1 VRQQLG
7 EETMMRVKAGLIL
20 LLLTGFISL
29 SAHGQLSTTTAAGT
43 ITDQTGAAIPNAT
56 VTLTQTET
64 NVTRIVATK
73 DDGVFRA
80 EFLPIGSYIMKVTAT
95 GYKGVERK
103 GIVLQVLS
111 TATLDITLDVGEVS
125 ETVTVNSEVPL
136 INTSNATLGRVID
149 NRQVDNLPL
158 VGRDV
163 YQLLTLTPGVQLTQ
177 SINNTGFPEQHTL
190 INGST
195 DGTVGQISYYL
206 DGGSN
211 MTGLRNTGNI
221 LPNPDAIREFTV
233 QTSNFGAEFGRSSSG
248 FVSVVTKSGTNQI
261 HGSIFEFVRNTALIA
276 TTHNGIAKNLTPY
289 HRNQFG
295 ATLGGPVMKDK
306 LFFFGSYGGLRQ
318 STTST
323 LSALVPT
330 AAQRNGDFSANLP
343 TSGGLTTCRVVNAT
357 QFVLCKP
364 DRSGPYTGNIIPK
377 SSFDPVALN
386 ILNQYVPLPNPA
398 GRSTDTVN
406 TRTDPLK
413 LAYITDEFLIKG
425 DYRPVTS
432 HSLTASYFN
441 TSGNSQQNPGGTVVG
456 WSIQNFRWRQQNANL
471 SDIWT
476 VTPNTVNQF
485 WLGYTRQIA
494 GRINTPEISLGD
506 LGSTFQIQ
514 GAKQLPQIAVANW
527 FTLGQSISGP
537 LAGANV
543 YQVRDVI
550 STTKG
555 RHTLAMG
562 GEASL
567 EKDMLQTLLNN
578 YGVFSFTST
587 TSARTGISLSDFLL
601 GRPNTM
607 NQDSTVYANANY
619 WNFGGFLQDDWR
631 ALSNLT
637 FNLGLRYDVQTAP
650 TDSLRR
656 QSNFRAG
663 VQSTVVPAAPTGL
676 LFPGDPGVPEG
687 GAYTPYNH
695 VSPRIGFALDAF
707 GNGKTVVKGAAG
719 LFFGTIG
726 GNEWQYPSNNQ
737 PYAIRQQY
745 NKVVSLANPYATD
758 TSEFAGGVSPYPYTF
773 DSKNPRFT
781 RPAGLVAMDAN
792 YKWPYSYQ
800 INFGIQQQLGRS
812 TALSMSYVASLSR
825 KLPLFFDHNYPV
837 YNVANPSAN
846 TTANVDNRRPL
857 QPGGSASDPTL
868 KTVYVVES
876 GQTSNYNGL
885 QVSVDQ
891 RMTKN
896 ISFQGFYTWSKTI
909 WSAYMANNTL
919 QNAFEDFNFP
929 ELDRQRADSDYRHV
943 FVSSVVWKPNYFSSY
958 NRTVRGAFNG
968 WTVSAIITL
977 QSGAPF
983 NVTTGSDTNADG
995 NNNDRPNVIAGKI
1008 ARVVDNGHS
1017 RVAMMNQWFD
1027 TSAFCVFSPA
1037 TGTCKGAG
1045 AAGQNGTF
1053 RYNALDGPGT
1063 RNVDASLFR
1072 DFPIH
1077 DRVKF
1082 QFRGEVNNV
1091 FNLTNLGQPTGAVSN
1106 ANFGKIVGSNSYFPN
1121 RRIQLGARILF

>member
-1 VRQQLG
+1 MAVRIS
-7 EETMMRVKAGLIL
+7 KFL
-20 LLLTGFISL
+20 LLVTVVLFGTAL
-29 SAHGQLSTTTAAGT
+29 YGQVSTTTVVGT
-43 ITDQTGAAIPNAT
+43 VTTVANDAVPGAT
-56 VTLTQTET
+56 VVLTQTDT
-64 NVTRIVATK
+64 NFTRTVTTK
-73 DDGVFRA
+73 EDGVFRA
-80 EFLPIGSYIMKVTAT
+80 EFLPVGPYSMKVTAT
-95 GYKGVERK
+95 GFKEFKRE
-103 GIVLQVLS
+103 GITLRILD
-111 TATLDITLDVGEVS
+111 TATLDAQLAVGEVT
-125 ETVTVNSEVPL
+125 EVVTVTGDLPQVN
-136 INTSNATLGRVID
+136 TTNATLGRTID
-149 NRQVDNLPL
+149 NREVDNLPL

-163 YQLLTLTPGVQLTQ
+163 YQLLTLTPGVQLTTNV
-177 SINNTGFPEQHTL
+177 NNTGFPEQHTL

-206 DGGSN
+206 DGGTN

-233 QTSNFGAEFGRSSSG
+233 QTSNFSAQYGRSSAG
-248 FVSVVTKSGTNQI
+248 FVSVITKSGTNQV
-261 HGSIFEFVRNTALIA
+261 HGSIFEFVRNTSLIA
-276 TTHNGIAKNLTPY
+276 TTHNGIPKSQTPY

-295 ATLGGPVMKDK
+295 ATLGGPILHDK

-330 AAQRNGDFSANLP
+330 AAQRAGDFSANLP
-343 TSGGLTTCRVVNAT
+343 TSGSQSTCRVVNAN
-357 QFVLCKP
+357 QFVLCRP
-364 DRSGPYTGNIIPK
+364 DRSGAYAGNIVPVA
-377 SSFDPVALN
+377 SFDPVAKT
-386 ILNQYVPLPNPA
+386 ILDRYVPLPNPV

-413 LAYITDEFLIKG
+413 LAYVTDEFLIKG
-425 DYRPVTS
+425 DYQPVAS
-432 HSLTASYFN
+432 HRITASYFQSN
-441 TSGNSQQNPGGTVVG
+441 GNSQQNPGSTIAG
-456 WSIQNFRWRQQNANL
+456 WSMQNFNWRQQNANISDTWIL
-471 SDIWT
+471 SAS
-476 VTPNTVNQF
+476 TVNQL
-485 WLGYTRQIA
+485 WLGYTRQIG
-494 GRINTPEISLGD
+494 GRVNTPAISLGD

-543 YQVRDVI
+543 YQLRDVV

-555 RHTLAMG
+555 KHTLAAG
-562 GEASL
+562 GEISL

-578 YGVFSFTST
+578 YGVFAFTST
-587 TSARTGISLSDFLL
+587 ASARTGISLSDFLL

-619 WNFGGFLQDDWR
+619 WNYGFFAQDDWR
-631 ALSNLT
+631 LIPRLT
-637 FNLGLRYDVQTAP
+637 LNLGLRYDVQTAP

-663 VQSTVVPAAPTGL
+663 VQSVVVPSAPTGL
-676 LFPGDPGVPEG
+676 LFPGDPGVPET
-687 GAYTPYNH
+687 GAPTPYNH
-695 VSPRIGFALDAF
+695 VSPRFGFAFDAF
-707 GNGKTVVKGAAG
+707 GNGKTVVRGAAG

-758 TSEFAGGVSPYPYTF
+758 TAEFPGGVSPYPYTF
-773 DSKNPRFT
+773 DPKAPRFT
-781 RPAGLVAMDAN
+781 KPAGLVTMDPN
-792 YKWPYSYQ
+792 YKWPYNYQ
-800 INFGIQQQLGRS
+800 INFGVQQQISRS
-812 TALSMSYVASLSR
+812 TALTLSYVASLSR

-837 YNVANPSAN
+837 YNSAAPSSN
-846 TTANVDNRRPL
+846 TTSNVDNRRPL
-857 QPGGSASDPTL
+857 QPGGSATDPTL
-868 KTVYVVES
+868 KSVYVVES

-885 QVSVDQ
+885 QVTLDQ

-896 ISFQGFYTWSKTI
+896 ISLRSFYTWSKTM

-919 QNAFEDFNFP
+919 QNPLEDFNFP
-929 ELDRQRADSDYRHV
+929 QLERQRADSDIRN
-943 FVSSVVWKPNYFSSY
+943 VSVTSIVWKTDYFGRY
-958 NRTVRGAFNG
+958 NRAVRGALNG
-968 WTVSAIITL
+968 WTMSAIVTL

-995 NNNDRPNVIAGKI
+995 NNNDRPNVLPGKV
-1008 ARVVDNGHS
+1008 ARVVDNGSS

-1027 TSAFCVFSPA
+1027 TSAFCVFSPGA
-1037 TGTCKGAG
+1037 TNGASTCRGAG
-1045 AAGQNGTF
+1045 DAGQTGTF
-1053 RYNALDGPGT
+1053 RYNSLDGPGV

-1072 DFPIH
+1072 DVGIVE
-1077 DRVKF
+1077 RVKL
-1082 QFRGEVNNV
+1082 QLRAEVTNV

-1106 ANFGKIVGSNSYFPN
+1106 ANFGKILGSNSYFPN
-1121 RRIQLGARILF
+1121 RRIQLGARLLF

>member
-1 VRQQLG
+1 
-7 EETMMRVKAGLIL
+7 MNLIRKIVPL
-20 LLLTGFISL
+20 LALAAMLPVF
-29 SAHGQLSTTTAAGT
+29 AHAQLSTTSAVGT
-43 ITDQTGAAIPNAT
+43 VTDATGAAIPGAT

-64 NVTRIVATK
+64 NVVRTVTTQA
-73 DDGVFRA
+73 DGAFRA
-80 EFLPIGSYIMKVTAT
+80 EFLPVGPYRMKVTAS
-95 GYKGVERK
+95 GYKASEQT

-111 TATLDITLDVGEVS
+111 TTTLDIQLTVGEVS
-125 ETVTVNSEVPL
+125 ETVNVTSDAPL
-136 INTSNATLGRVID
+136 INTSNATLGRVVE
-149 NRQVDNLPL
+149 NREVDNLPL

-177 SINNTGFPEQHTL
+177 NINNTGFPEQHTL

-221 LPNPDAIREFTV
+221 LPNPDAVREFTV
-233 QTSNFGAEFGRSSSG
+233 QTANFSAEFGRSSAG
-248 FVSVVTKSGTNQI
+248 FVSVLTKSGTNQL

-276 TTHNGIAKNLTPY
+276 TTHNGIDKNLTPY

-295 ATLGGPVMKDK
+295 ATLGGPLKKDK

-323 LSALVPT
+323 LTALVPT

-343 TSGGLTTCRVVNAT
+343 TSGSQTTCRVVNAT

-364 DRSGPYTGNIIPK
+364 DRSGPYSGNIIPK
-377 SSFDPVALN
+377 SNFDPVALN
-386 ILNQYVPLPNPA
+386 ILNTYVPLPNPI
-398 GRSTDTVN
+398 GRPTDTVN

-425 DYRPVTS
+425 DYQPVDS
-432 HSLTASYFN
+432 HRITASYFN
-441 TSGNSQQNPGGTVVG
+441 TSGNSQQNPGGTIVG
-456 WSIQNFRWRQQNANL
+456 WSVQNFNWRQQNANL
-471 SDIWT
+471 SDVWT
-476 VTPNTVNQF
+476 LTPNTVNQF
-485 WLGYTRQIA
+485 WMGYTRQIA
-494 GRINTPEISLGD
+494 GRVNTPQISLGD
-506 LGSTFQIQ
+506 LGSAFQIQ
-514 GAKQLPQIAVANW
+514 GVAQLPQIAVANW

-543 YQVRDVI
+543 YQIRDVI

-555 RHTLAMG
+555 KHTFAMG
-562 GEASL
+562 GEVAL

-587 TSARTGISLSDFLL
+587 SSARTGISLSDFLL

-619 WNFGGFLQDDWR
+619 WNFGAFLQDDWR
-631 ALSNLT
+631 ILPRLT
-637 FNLGLRYDVQTAP
+637 FNLGLRYDIQTAP

-656 QSNFRAG
+656 QSNFRPG
-663 VQSTVVPAAPTGL
+663 VQSTVVPSAPTGL
-676 LFPGDPGVPEG
+676 LFPGDPGVPEA

-695 VSPRIGFALDAF
+695 VSPRVGFALDAF
-707 GNGKTVVKGAAG
+707 GNGKTVFRGAAG

-726 GNEWQYPSNNQ
+726 GNAWQYPSNNQ

-758 TSEFAGGVSPYPYTF
+758 PSEFAGGVSPFPYYF
-773 DSKNPRFT
+773 DPKNPRFT
-781 RPAGLVAMDAN
+781 RPAGLVVMDAN
-792 YKWPYSYQ
+792 YKWPYNYQ
-800 INFGIQQQLGRS
+800 INLGVQQQFGRS
-812 TALSMSYVASLSR
+812 TALTMSYVASLSR
-825 KLPLFFDHNYPV
+825 KLPLYFDHNYPV
-837 YNVANPSAN
+837 YNAANPTAN
-846 TTANVDNRRPL
+846 TASNVDNRRPL

-868 KTVYVVES
+868 KSVNVVES

-885 QVSVDQ
+885 QVTLDQ

-896 ISFQGFYTWSKTI
+896 ISFQGFYTWSKTV

-919 QNAFEDFNFP
+919 ANAFEDYNLP
-929 ELDRQRADSDYRHV
+929 QLDRQRADSDYRHV
-943 FVSSVVWKPNYFSSY
+943 FVSSVVWKPNYFTGS
-958 NRTVRGAFNG
+958 NHFVRGTLNG
-968 WTVSAIITL
+968 WTISAIVTL

-983 NVTTGSDTNADG
+983 NVTTGTDTNADG
-995 NNNDRPNVIAGKI
+995 NNNDRPNVAPGKI
-1008 ARVVDNGHS
+1008 ARVLDNGSS

-1027 TSAFCVFSPA
+1027 TNAFCVYSPS
-1037 TGTCKGAG
+1037 TGACKGAG
-1045 AAGQNGTF
+1045 AAGQDGTF

-1077 DRVKF
+1077 ERVKF
-1082 QFRGEVNNV
+1082 QFRSEVSNV
-1091 FNLTNLGQPTGAVSN
+1091 FNLTNLGQPTAAVSS
-1106 ANFGKIVGSNSYFPN
+1106 ANFGKITGSNSYFPN

>member
-1 VRQQLG
+1 
-7 EETMMRVKAGLIL
+7 MKAKFGKYLLLWGMIL
-20 LLLTGFISL
+20 LCTVAEAQI
-29 SAHGQLSTTTAAGT
+29 STTVVLGT
-43 ITDQTGAAIPNAT
+43 VNDATGGAIPGAT
-56 VTLTQTET
+56 VTLTQTDT
-64 NVTRIVATK
+64 NFTRTVTTK
-73 DDGVFRA
+73 GDGAFRA
-80 EFLPIGSYIMKVTAT
+80 EFLPVGPYSMKVVAS
-95 GYKGVERK
+95 GYKSSERT
-103 GIVLQVLS
+103 GIVLNILE
-111 TATLDITLDVGEVS
+111 TATLDTTLSVGEVT
-125 ETVTVNSEVPL
+125 EIVTVTDETPL
-136 INTSNATLGRVID
+136 INTSNATLGRTVD
-149 NRQVDNLPL
+149 NREVDNLPL

-177 SINNTGFPEQHTL
+177 NVNNTGFPEQHTL

-233 QTSNFGAEFGRSSSG
+233 QTSNFSAQYGRSSAG
-248 FVSVVTKSGTNQI
+248 FVSVLTKSGTNKL
-261 HGSIFEFVRNTALIA
+261 HGSVFEFVRNTSLIA
-276 TTHNGIAKNLTPY
+276 TTHNGIPKSQTPY

-295 ATLGGPVMKDK
+295 ATLGGPVIKDK
-306 LFFFGSYGGLRQ
+306 FFLFGSYGGLRQ

-330 AAQRNGDFSANLP
+330 AAQRTGDFSANLP
-343 TSGGLTTCRVVNAT
+343 TSGNNAACRVVNPN

-364 DRSGPYTGNIIPK
+364 DRSGPYAGNIIPQGQ
-377 SSFDPVALN
+377 FDPVARN
-386 ILNQYVPLPNPA
+386 ILNTYIPLPNPI

-413 LAYITDEFLIKG
+413 LGYTTDEFLIKG
-425 DYRPVTS
+425 DYQPAAAHRV
-432 HSLTASYFN
+432 TASYFQ
-441 TSGNSQQNPGGTVVG
+441 TAGNSQQNPGGTLVG
-456 WSIQNFRWRQQNANL
+456 WSLQNFNWRQQNANI
-471 SDIWT
+471 SDTWT
-476 VTPNTVNQF
+476 LTPSTVNQF

-494 GRINTPEISLGD
+494 GRINTPEVSLGD
-506 LGSTFQIQ
+506 LGSAFQIQ
-514 GAKQLPQIAVANW
+514 GRAQLPQLAVANW

-543 YQVRDVI
+543 YQMRDVV

-555 RHTLAMG
+555 KHSVTLGAEG
-562 GEASL
+562 SL

-587 TSARTGISLSDFLL
+587 ASARTGISLGDFLL

-619 WNFGGFLQDDWR
+619 WNFGAFLQDDWR
-631 ALSNLT
+631 IIPRLT
-637 FNLGLRYDVQTAP
+637 LNLGLRYDIQTAP

-676 LFPGDPGVPEG
+676 LFPGDPGVPDT

-695 VSPRIGFALDAF
+695 VSPRFGFAFDAS
-707 GNGKTVVKGAAG
+707 GDGKTVFRGAAG

-758 TSEFAGGVSPYPYTF
+758 TAEFAGGVSPYPYTF
-773 DSKNPRFT
+773 DPKNPKFT
-781 RPAGLVAMDAN
+781 RPAGLVVMDPN

-800 INFGIQQQLGRS
+800 LNFGVQQQLGKS
-812 TALSMSYVASLSR
+812 TALTMSYVASLSR

-837 YNVANPSAN
+837 YNTANPSAN

-857 QPGGSASDPTL
+857 QPGGSATNPTL
-868 KTVYVVES
+868 KNVYVVES
-876 GQTSNYNGL
+876 GQSSNYSGL
-885 QVSVDQ
+885 QVTLDQ
-891 RMTKN
+891 RMTKS
-896 ISFQGFYTWSKTI
+896 ISVRAFYTWSKTL

-919 QNAFEDFNFP
+919 QNNFEDYNFP
-929 ELDRQRADSDYRHV
+929 KLDRQRADSDNRHV
-943 FVSSVVWKPNYFSSY
+943 FVSSVVWKPDYFKGY
-958 NRTVRGAFNG
+958 NRAVRGVLNG
-968 WTVSAIITL
+968 WTISAIITL

-983 NVTTGSDTNADG
+983 NITTGSDTNADG
-995 NNNDRPNVIAGKI
+995 NNNDRPNVAVGKT
-1008 ARVVDNGHS
+1008 ARLINNGSS

-1027 TSAFCVFSPA
+1027 TSSFCVYSP
-1037 TGTCKGAG
+1037 GTTVGASTCRGAG
-1045 AAGQNGTF
+1045 EAGQNGTF
-1053 RYNALDGPGT
+1053 RYNTLDGPGT

-1072 DFPIH
+1072 DFPVYE
-1077 DRVKF
+1077 RVKL
-1082 QFRGEVNNV
+1082 QLRSEVTNV
-1091 FNLTNLGQPTGAVSN
+1091 FNLTNLGQPTGTLSN
-1106 ANFGKIVGSNSYFPN
+1106 VNFGKILGSSSYYPN